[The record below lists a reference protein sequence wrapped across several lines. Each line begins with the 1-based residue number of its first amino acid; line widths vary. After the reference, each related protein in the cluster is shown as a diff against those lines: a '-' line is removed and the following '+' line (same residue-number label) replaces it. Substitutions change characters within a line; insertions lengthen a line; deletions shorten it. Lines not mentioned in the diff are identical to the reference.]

1 MKSMGAPHI
10 EQLQDQALNTSS
22 PFLSFCKPD
31 QAAVLIYVYIYIHI
45 YIVQMNVTRKLKGL
59 EKGRKE
65 EKHRYIIQFTLS
77 YWNR

>member
-31 QAAVLIYVYIYIHI
+31 QVAVLIHVHI

-65 EKHRYIIQFTLS
+65 EKHLYTIQFTLS